1 MTGLGIAI
9 RVIHLGASLL
19 LAGLF
24 AFLLLVARP
33 ALQARKAEGPLAL
46 ARFDIILLRL
56 AGWSLLVLA
65 CTALLGLSVQLAIV
79 TGRPLLQALER
90 GSGWSMLTGST

>member
-9 RVIHLGASLL
+9 RIIHLGASLL

-46 ARFDIILLRL
+46 APFDTTLLRL
-56 AGWSLLVLA
+56 AGWSLLAWPVQP
-65 CTALLGLSVQLAIV
+65 CWGYGCNWLSSAVV
-79 TGRPLLQALER
+79 RCFR
-90 GSGWSMLTGST
+90 Y